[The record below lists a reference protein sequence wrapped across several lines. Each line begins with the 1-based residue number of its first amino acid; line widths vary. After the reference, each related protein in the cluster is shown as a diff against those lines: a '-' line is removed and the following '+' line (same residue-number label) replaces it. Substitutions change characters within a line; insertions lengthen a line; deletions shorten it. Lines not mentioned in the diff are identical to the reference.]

1 MPAVAPF
8 INQDNAAILGAK
20 GNAIRWS
27 QFHAERSLAKQ
38 LTQPKPIPQP
48 IADDYTQRRITVTR
62 KQIRLLDDQL
72 ASCRIPKDLKAI
84 ADAIYRLSDL
94 ERQLSGRPLP
104 GTLKP
109 ERKVRQAVV
118 WSEPEPVQTPQQI
131 DNGVHADPSN

>member
-1 MPAVAPF
+1 MPVAPF
-8 INQDNAAILGAK
+8 YINQDNAKLLAAK
-20 GNAIRWS
+20 SHEARRQNALTLSIPAPTL
-27 QFHAERSLAKQ
+27 QQAKQ
-38 LTQPKPIPQP
+38 
-48 IADDYTQRRITVTR
+48 IADEYTARRISVTR

-109 ERKVRQAVV
+109 ERAVKRAVV
-118 WSEPEPVQTPQQI
+118 WSEPEPVATPQQVATCVC
-131 DNGVHADPSN
+131 DDPSI